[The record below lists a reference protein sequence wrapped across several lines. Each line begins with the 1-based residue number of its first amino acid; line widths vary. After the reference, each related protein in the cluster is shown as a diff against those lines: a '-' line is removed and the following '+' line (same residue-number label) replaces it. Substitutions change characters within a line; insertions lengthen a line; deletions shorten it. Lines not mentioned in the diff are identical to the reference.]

1 MSKRTNPSLE
11 ELEAEYRKLIEKAV
25 NVFGFAGVLNFL
37 ADEANDRLDTDDGE
51 SAQIILDAIETALE
65 DIADLGDDEEEE
77 DDDDNDEEEEED
89 DADDEDQDDEEE

>member
-11 ELEAEYRKLIEKAV
+11 ELEAGYRKLIEQAV

-37 ADEANDRLDTDDGE
+37 ADEANERLDTDDGE

-65 DIADLGDDEEEE
+65 DIAELGDEEE
-77 DDDDNDEEEEED
+77 DDDNDDEEEED
-89 DADDEDQDDEEE
+89 DADDEEDDEEE